1 VSFAVAAD
9 AYDRFMGRF
18 SVPLASVFAEFAGV
32 APEQRVLDVGCGTG
46 ALTAELIVR
55 LGTSQVAAVDPSPTF
70 FASMRERFPDVDV
83 RQAPGEHI
91 PFGDNEFDIAVAQLV
106 VHFMADPVAGLREM
120 ARVTRAGGT
129 VAACVW
135 DHEGGTGPL
144 GVFWRAAHDVDP
156 DAHDE
161 ADLAGARE
169 GHLAQ
174 LLRDAGIGDVADGS
188 ISVSV
193 ELPTFEAWWDPFT
206 LGVGPAG
213 VYVAALD
220 HEQRARLRDRC
231 RTAFPDAPFIV
242 TARAWAARGTA

>member
-18 SVPLASVFAEFAGV
+18 SIPLAAVFADFAGV
-32 APEQRVLDVGCGTG
+32 AAGRRVIDVGCGTG
-46 ALTAELIVR
+46 ALTAELIQR
-55 LGTSQVAAVDPSPTF
+55 RGADGVAAVEPSASF
-70 FASMRERFPDVDV
+70 FAAMRERFPDVDV
-83 RQAPGEHI
+83 RQAPAEHI
-91 PFGDNEFDIAVAQLV
+91 PFDDGAFDIAVAQLV
-106 VHFMADPVAGLREM
+106 VHFMTDPVAGLGEM
-120 ARVTRAGGT
+120 ARVTRTGGT

-144 GVFWRAAHDVDP
+144 APFWTAVRDLDP
-156 DAHDE
+156 EAHDE

-174 LLRDAGIGDVADGS
+174 LMREAGLGDVTDGS
-188 ISVSV
+188 IQVSV
-193 ELPTFEAWWDPFT
+193 EFPAFDAWWDPFT